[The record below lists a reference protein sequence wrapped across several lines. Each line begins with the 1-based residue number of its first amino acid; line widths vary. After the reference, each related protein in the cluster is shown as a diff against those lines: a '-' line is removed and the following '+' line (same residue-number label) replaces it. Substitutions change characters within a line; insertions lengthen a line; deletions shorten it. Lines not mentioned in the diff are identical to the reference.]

1 MKCFG
6 CSTSI
11 LNIVFK
17 YMYVLIESCRVS
29 CGQKGRCTGIEQC
42 NCTKGW
48 SIPQCAQPDNT
59 NQSIVS
65 CINFKYKNYFFIIVP
80 SSDHDE
86 AAVLASAITVP
97 VIIIL
102 IILVSILIFTI
113 IVRRRKTLQHINN
126 R

>member
-1 MKCFG
+1 M
-6 CSTSI
+6 
-11 LNIVFK
+11 
-17 YMYVLIESCRVS
+17 SCD
-29 CGQKGRCTGIEQC
+29 QEGRCTGIEQC

-48 SIPQCAQPDNT
+48 SIPQCAQADNI

-65 CINFKYKNYFFIIVP
+65 CIKCKNYFFILVP
-80 SSDHDE
+80 SSDHDV